1 MALRIKLKNSV
12 VQDRVPTTSD
22 LPEVGELAVNA
33 NINSIG
39 GFMRASDNSVVKIFG
54 PGSLSTPTASTTVSG
69 ISELATNS
77 ETTTGTATDRVVTP
91 AGLNAVTVA
100 ERSTSNSTYL
110 ALAGGTLTG
119 VLTATA
125 GSNSAPSIHFGDSDS
140 GIFGGTNT
148 VSLTA
153 GGTTRLTADTGV
165 SVVGT
170 LAVTGAITSTSDLTI
185 AQKLIHAGDT
195 DTFLEL
201 LTDTICFDT
210 AGSEAIRV
218 DSSQRLLVGTSSSRT
233 VGSRTPSFQIEGSN
247 NGRTS
252 LSVTRNSADNA
263 GSSLVLAKS
272 RGTSNGSSTII
283 NDDDQLGVIRFIG
296 ADGTDVNTQ
305 AAQIAAFVDGTPGS
319 NDMPGR
325 LIFST
330 TADGAASPTTRLTI
344 DSAGTSTFAGN
355 IVGTGDLTIDTNTL
369 HVDSSN
375 NRVGIGT
382 TSPSVKTQISVADTT
397 AYSASTISANQFQ
410 LSITNTGA
418 NGVAGI
424 LLATEPSSG
433 NGGHCGI
440 RALSTG
446 SGDSALTF
454 STRGGST
461 QAERMRIDS
470 SGRVGINESALSSF
484 NSIGDD
490 LVISQASG
498 SAGITIRSGTSNTG
512 VLAFTDGANTSFRGD
527 VRYDHN
533 GDYMRFSTN
542 GDERMRID
550 SSGDVGIGT
559 TDPGTKLDVA
569 GDIRVK
575 SSGVYKAAHNGSAS
589 APLYTVND
597 SDTGMF
603 RGANANELSFS
614 TGGSNAMII
623 DSSQQVGIGTTS
635 PAVPL
640 DVHGANETTFDHVG
654 TIRLSGTDA
663 YNSGN
668 AGSGINF
675 NGKFTSGGLSTTFAQ
690 ISGIKENTSDEGFD
704 GALTFGVRSDAS
716 GQGVNIER
724 MRIDSSGNV
733 GIGTTSP
740 NSRLNL
746 NIGGDQN
753 WLQIDKSRA
762 ANEAMLQLIHSAG
775 NRHAAI
781 RYANADDAWK
791 VGIDGTEA
799 FVFANGATSTGD
811 GTTRLQITS
820 AGVVEYAVGSSA
832 LFQRNTGGTNT
843 TAILFNSAGSQ
854 VGKIFFNNTDTFYS
868 TGSSDRTL
876 KKNFENW
883 TETILTSFQNLN
895 PQKFNFL
902 QEEDTD
908 AKHKGFIAQDL
919 ADQFPEAFPI
929 DPETDKYGFN
939 PSGMVVYLM
948 KAIQELEAK
957 VAALEAA

>member
-54 PGSLSTPTASTTVSG
+54 PGSLSTPTATTSVSG

-325 LIFST
+325 LVFST
-330 TADGAASPTTRLTI
+330 TADGDSSPTTRMTI
-344 DSAGTSTFAGN
+344 KADGK
-355 IVGTGDLTIDTNTL
+355 I
-369 HVDSSN
+369 
-375 NRVGIGT
+375 GIGT
-382 TSPSVKTQISVADTT
+382 TSPINNLHVHQNDSDKSILQFTNTTTGTASTNGLHVGHQATEDVVFWNHEDTDIKIATNNTERIRIKNDALVGINVDDPLELVHMKGNLYITLNGSTVNDGNGIKFQSKTGGFTSSYGAAIFGKRVGDTSSYLRFDTGGQSEKMRLTEAGRLGIGKQTPSTPLHVRSADNVLATFESSDADALIEFYDNSSSDTIVMGALGGDDLLLRCDAGNIVFHVANNNERLRIASGGGILIGSGNQTKTQDGVMIERNSGDGTAHITAGRSGGNYSGMNFYVAGASGVTLRHQVDYQSNFKWFAADGTT
-397 AYSASTISANQFQ
+397 VRQHITSTGAVTKQAQPFVHI
-410 LSITNTGA
+410 LGITNTG
-418 NGVAGI
+418 
-424 LLATEPSSG
+424 
-433 NGGHCGI
+433 
-440 RALSTG
+440 G
-446 SGDSALTF
+446 SGDANNGTATTYGPITYSA
-454 STRGGST
+454 
-461 QAERMRIDS
+461 
-470 SGRVGINESALSSF
+470 GRV
-484 NSIGDD
+484 
-490 LVISQASG
+490 
-498 SAGITIRSGTSNTG
+498 
-512 VLAFTDGANTSFRGD
+512 
-527 VRYDHN
+527 
-533 GDYMRFSTN
+533 
-542 GDERMRID
+542 
-550 SSGDVGIGT
+550 
-559 TDPGTKLDVA
+559 
-569 GDIRVK
+569 
-575 SSGVYKAAHNGSAS
+575 
-589 APLYTVND
+589 TV
-597 SDTGMF
+597 
-603 RGANANELSFS
+603 
-614 TGGSNAMII
+614 
-623 DSSQQVGIGTTS
+623 QV
-635 PAVPL
+635 
-640 DVHGANETTFDHVG
+640 E
-654 TIRLSGTDA
+654 
-663 YNSGN
+663 GN
-668 AGSGINF
+668 YLINF
-675 NGKFTSGGLSTTFAQ
+675 NTISPSGTG
-690 ISGIKENTSDEGFD
+690 
-704 GALTFGVRSDAS
+704 
-716 GQGVNIER
+716 
-724 MRIDSSGNV
+724 RIDAFIKVNGNNIVNMLTADNGSGYRQKNGSIVYHLSVNDYIDFNNSS
-733 GIGTTSP
+733 
-740 NSRLNL
+740 
-746 NIGGDQN
+746 
-753 WLQIDKSRA
+753 WY
-762 ANEAMLQLIHSAG
+762 SAS
-775 NRHAAI
+775 
-781 RYANADDAWK
+781 
-791 VGIDGTEA
+791 
-799 FVFANGATSTGD
+799 STG
-811 GTTRLQITS
+811 TS
-820 AGVVEYAVGSSA
+820 WK
-832 LFQRNTGGTNT
+832 
-843 TAILFNSAGSQ
+843 TAS
-854 VGKIFFNNTDTFYS
+854 
-868 TGSSDRTL
+868 
-876 KKNFENW
+876 
-883 TETILTSFQNLN
+883 
-895 PQKFNFL
+895 
-902 QEEDTD
+902 
-908 AKHKGFIAQDL
+908 
-919 ADQFPEAFPI
+919 
-929 DPETDKYGFN
+929 
-939 PSGMVVYLM
+939 VYL
-948 KAIQELEAK
+948 LG
-957 VAALEAA
+957 